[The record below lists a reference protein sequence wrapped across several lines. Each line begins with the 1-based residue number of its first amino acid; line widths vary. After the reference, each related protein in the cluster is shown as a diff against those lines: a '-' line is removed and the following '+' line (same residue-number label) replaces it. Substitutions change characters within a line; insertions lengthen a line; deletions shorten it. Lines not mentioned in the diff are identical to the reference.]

1 MEYGDSSMFFSFTFT
16 QQDIDNVLYGYIRT
30 TDRAANGFAL
40 SGVYSGIQASAD
52 IHWHPR
58 ITNISQVHQ
67 DARPENRYLD
77 PSKYRAMPFKEMYH
91 EEPFINTLPDSIKI
105 AETIL
110 PTGRHR
116 GVFCGQPR
124 IPKGTRYG
132 PFTGNTILPKEIKSQ
147 DNNSVWEIFQ
157 DGELTHYVD
166 GAGDRRN
173 WMKYVNC
180 ARHDG
185 EQNLVLVQEEGEVF
199 YEVCK
204 EIAEGC
210 ELLVWYG
217 DSYLKYMG
225 IPITMKTKLTKIE
238 SDSTLGGDS
247 FACDR
252 CGKVFAYKYYRD
264 KHLKYTRCVDQG
276 DRKYPCHLC
285 NRSFEK
291 RDRLRIHILHVH
303 EKHRPHQ
310 CSQCGKRFSQ
320 SSSLNKHLRVHSGE
334 RPYKCPYCIKAFTAS
349 SILRTHIRQHS
360 GEKPF
365 KCRHCGK
372 AFASHAAHDSH
383 VRRTHTKEKPC
394 ICEFCGKAFAQS
406 YELKFHMNM
415 HTGEKP
421 YTCEK
426 CGRGFSSPSSRDRHR
441 SNFDCTTRKNRAP
454 KIMRKSSEGNE
465 GDFDECDIINAEEEL
480 EEK

>member
-1 MEYGDSSMFFSFTFT
+1 MDYGDSSVFFSFNFT

-30 TDRAANGFAL
+30 PDKTANGFAL
-40 SGVYSGIQASAD
+40 SGVNSEL
-52 IHWHPR
+52 HPR
-58 ITNISQVHQ
+58 GDSHWQHPWLGNIDHLQQ
-67 DARPENRYLD
+67 DKRPETRQHD
-77 PSKYRAMPFKEMYH
+77 HSMPFIDMYH
-91 EEPFINTLPDSIKI
+91 GEPFLHMLPESIKVV
-105 AETIL
+105 ETLL

-116 GVFCGQPR
+116 GVFCSQPK
-124 IPKGTRYG
+124 IAKGTRYG
-132 PFTGNTILPKEIKSQ
+132 PFTGNILLPQEMGAQ

-157 DGELTHYVD
+157 DGELTHYVN
-166 GAGDRRN
+166 GAGDQRN
-173 WMKYVNC
+173 WMRYVNC
-180 ARHDG
+180 ARHEG

-199 YEVCK
+199 YEVNK
-204 EIAEGC
+204 EISEGC

-238 SDSTLGGDS
+238 SDEKLGGDS

-252 CGKVFAYKYYRD
+252 CGKVFAYQYYRD

-454 KIMRKSSEGNE
+454 KIMRKGSEGNE
-465 GDFDECDIINAEEEL
+465 GDFDESDMPRANEEIEI
-480 EEK
+480 K

>member
-1 MEYGDSSMFFSFTFT
+1 M
-16 QQDIDNVLYGYIRT
+16 
-30 TDRAANGFAL
+30 
-40 SGVYSGIQASAD
+40 
-52 IHWHPR
+52 
-58 ITNISQVHQ
+58 
-67 DARPENRYLD
+67 
-77 PSKYRAMPFKEMYH
+77 
-91 EEPFINTLPDSIKI
+91 
-105 AETIL
+105 
-110 PTGRHR
+110 
-116 GVFCGQPR
+116 
-124 IPKGTRYG
+124 
-132 PFTGNTILPKEIKSQ
+132 
-147 DNNSVWEIFQ
+147 
-157 DGELTHYVD
+157 
-166 GAGDRRN
+166 
-173 WMKYVNC
+173 
-180 ARHDG
+180 
-185 EQNLVLVQEEGEVF
+185 
-199 YEVCK
+199 
-204 EIAEGC
+204 
-210 ELLVWYG
+210 
-217 DSYLKYMG
+217 
-225 IPITMKTKLTKIE
+225 
-238 SDSTLGGDS
+238 
-247 FACDR
+247 
-252 CGKVFAYKYYRD
+252 FAYKYYRD

-454 KIMRKSSEGNE
+454 KMMRKGSEGNE
-465 GDFDECDIINAEEEL
+465 GDFNGLDGDGFNAEEEQVKWAL
-480 EEK
+480 HCFNLSWKAFSCKNAQIIMAQAGKKINFDLCRNERTNGKKIWQYSSCCLVTSESGLKKAARTRIDAFSWQIKIKSPWNVWHLSGNFLPKSDNYLTFYESHWMPIVQIWFFSK

>member
-1 MEYGDSSMFFSFTFT
+1 MDYGDSSVFFSFNFT

-30 TDRAANGFAL
+30 PDKTANGFAL
-40 SGVYSGIQASAD
+40 SGVNSEL
-52 IHWHPR
+52 HPR
-58 ITNISQVHQ
+58 GDSHWQHPWLGNIDHLQQ
-67 DARPENRYLD
+67 DKRPETRQHD
-77 PSKYRAMPFKEMYH
+77 HSMPFIDMYH
-91 EEPFINTLPDSIKI
+91 GEPFLHMLPESIKVV
-105 AETIL
+105 ETLL

-116 GVFCGQPR
+116 GVFCSQPK
-124 IPKGTRYG
+124 IAKGTRYG
-132 PFTGNTILPKEIKSQ
+132 PFTGNILLPQEMGAQ

-157 DGELTHYVD
+157 DGELTHYVN
-166 GAGDRRN
+166 GAGDQRN
-173 WMKYVNC
+173 WMRYVNC
-180 ARHDG
+180 ARHEG

-199 YEVCK
+199 YEVNK
-204 EIAEGC
+204 EISEGC

-238 SDSTLGGDS
+238 SDEKLGGDS
-247 FACDR
+247 YACDR
-252 CGKVFAYKYYRD
+252 CGKVFAYQYYRD

-454 KIMRKSSEGNE
+454 KIMRKGSEGNE
-465 GDFDECDIINAEEEL
+465 GDFDESDMPRADEEIEV
-480 EEK
+480 K